1 MNSRIKAVIITLFV
15 SVFFIGWGSV
25 GHKLINKNFKLSL
38 PQQMSFLSYWGDSLA
53 AHGSDADIR
62 KSKDTSEEP
71 KHYIDIDDYAE
82 FISNGKITQNLDS
95 FITIHGR
102 TTVYDNGIL
111 PWAIIAAED
120 SLRNAFARGDWHKA
134 MLFAADL
141 GHYIGDG
148 HMPMHITKNYNGQLT
163 GQSGLHSRYES
174 DFIGKFSTQ
183 FTYTGDSVKYIP
195 NIADSA
201 FAMIYENNKYVDSVL
216 AADIYAKGIGGSY
229 NTAYYNALWEKLGSI
244 TTNLFKLASYRL
256 ACFIY
261 TAWMDAGHPNLTGVA
276 ETGMLSV
283 SSISLAQNY
292 PNPFNP
298 STVIKYSVPYKTH
311 ISLQVFDLKGK
322 LISTLVNEVKQPGE
336 YSAKFSAAAGGLSS
350 GVYFYRLKSGNT
362 VQTRKMLLVK

>member
-1 MNSRIKAVIITLFV
+1 
-15 SVFFIGWGSV
+15 VFFVGWGSV
-25 GHKLINKNFKLSL
+25 GHKIINKNFKLSM

-62 KSKDTSEEP
+62 KNKDTNEAP
-71 KHYIDIDDYAE
+71 KHFIDIDSYAE
-82 FISNGKITQNLDS
+82 FISAGRITQNLDS
-95 FITIHGR
+95 FIAIHGR

-120 SLRNAFARGDWHKA
+120 SLRNAFARRDWQKA

-148 HMPMHITKNYNGQLT
+148 HMPLHITENYNGQLT
-163 GQSGLHSRYES
+163 GQTGIHSRYET

-183 FTYTGDSVKYIP
+183 ITYEGDSVQYISH
-195 NIADSA
+195 IADSA
-201 FAMIYENNKYVDSVL
+201 FAMIYYNNKYVDSVL
-216 AADIYAKGIGGSY
+216 AADIYAKSVSGGSY
-229 NTAYYNALWEKLGSI
+229 NTAYYNALWLKLGGI

-261 TAWMDAGHPNLTGVA
+261 TAWIDAGRPNLTGVSDNKA
-276 ETGMLSV
+276 QYV

-311 ISLQVFDLKGK
+311 ITLQVYNLQGK

-336 YSAKFSAAAGGLSS
+336 YAVQFGSASGKLSS
-350 GVYFYRLKSGNT
+350 GVYFYKLQSENS